1 MTTTNHRPGAGG
13 GEEQTMSNDITI
25 TMTRDAARELAK
37 DPRYAPS
44 IAAALLSDDAP
55 PKPATVP
62 AQRQR
67 KLASAPRMAKAG
79 RKPARIAGPVGGKM
93 SAAESASRILSKM
106 EPGTV
111 YSAEVLRPLTGL
123 GKAQFGRGMT
133 HAINRESVTATGQKR
148 ATRYTR
154 VG

>member
-1 MTTTNHRPGAGG
+1 
-13 GEEQTMSNDITI
+13 MSNDITI

-44 IAAALLSDDAP
+44 IAAALLGEDAP
-55 PKPATVP
+55 LKSATVT
-62 AQRQR
+62 ATRQR
-67 KLASAPRMAKAG
+67 KPASAPRMAKAG
-79 RKPARIAGPVGGKM
+79 LVKAARIAGPAGGKM

-133 HAINRESVTATGQKR
+133 HAINRSSVTSTGRKR
-148 ATRYTR
+148 ATKYTR